1 MHEWK
6 NYYIFCF
13 TAVLPHFEDKDLI
26 TNALW
31 DRISQTGLCP
41 VIFAHCAMCDIGLS
55 GGIPGGVIVTETR
68 REQGAMNLRALINT
82 IIMV

>member
-41 VIFAHCAMCDIGLS
+41 VIFAHCAMVQAPTIKLAALS
-55 GGIPGGVIVTETR
+55 NVWNFGQLEA
-68 REQGAMNLRALINT
+68 EKKEF
-82 IIMV
+82 